1 MMNRTTQMSETSIV
15 ALALLAGILLG
26 AIFYGGL
33 WWTVRRSVSSGSSSA
48 WLIGSFVLRA
58 IIAVSGFYLVS
69 QGDWR
74 SLPAC
79 LLGFL
84 AARICVTRLI
94 KRAPRPQEKRFVQG
108 TGP

>member
-1 MMNRTTQMSETSIV
+1 MSETSIL
-15 ALALLAGILLG
+15 ALALLAGIMLG

-33 WWTVRRSVSSGSSSA
+33 WWTIRRSVSSGSSSH

-58 IIAVSGFYLVS
+58 IIAVGGFYIVS

-94 KRAPRPQEKRFVQG
+94 KRAPRRQKKRCVQG